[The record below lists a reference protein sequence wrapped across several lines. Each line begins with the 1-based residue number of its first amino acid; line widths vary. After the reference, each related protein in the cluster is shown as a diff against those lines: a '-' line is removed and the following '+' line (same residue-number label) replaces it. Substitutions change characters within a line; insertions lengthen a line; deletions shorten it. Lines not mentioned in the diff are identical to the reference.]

1 MDMIGFAVGASIGI
15 RTESRRTQLLV
26 YRIVSK
32 PTYKLPS
39 RLKYTMAIAAKVMIF
54 IVPMLL
60 TYLGTALFALTETR
74 PSAEFGGIWVGLIF
88 CHYIT
93 CTVWLH
99 LINRYITLPYELFT
113 KKAVRWRLGVVYE
126 SEIPEYQMQYTGTPI
141 WVTLSNATSAL
152 TQINYVPPF
161 PTKKEKTVK
170 LFVALIG
177 MLFTVLIYVST
188 PAGDD
193 GRRMMSI
200 AILMAGVCLFALTV
214 FRAFKPEY

>member
-1 MDMIGFAVGASIGI
+1 MDMVGFAVGASIGI

-39 RLKYTMAIAAKVMIF
+39 RLKYTTAIVAKVMIF
-54 IVPMLL
+54 VVPILL

-74 PSAEFGGIWVGLIF
+74 PSAEFGGIWIGLIF

-99 LINRYITLPYELFT
+99 LINRYIALPYELFT
-113 KKAVRWRLGVVYE
+113 KKAARWRLGVVYE
-126 SEIPEYQMQYTGTPI
+126 SEIPEYQVQCKGTPI

-161 PTKKEKTVK
+161 PTKKEKVVK
-170 LFVALIG
+170 LFAALIG
-177 MLFTVLIYVST
+177 MMFCMLMYVST